1 MGQKLLS
8 RVRRRMAVLGLN
20 NTQVDKQS
28 GLPVG
33 FTRDLLDGRK
43 AQPREANLAKLAKAL
58 DCDVEYLMLEQS
70 APRKFG
76 IPEDGLPLLGTCRAG
91 VFLEAVPEQENDIRT
106 PFEPDPRFPAEYQGV
121 YEVRDSHA
129 AGLGILQDSMI
140 IVLSYPGML
149 AMSVSPDRQIVVIG
163 RTKDDVT
170 EISIAQLR
178 EDYDPVY
185 AVRNSGDK
193 ETIIEGKWDVLGL
206 VLTSIKSFA

>member
-43 AQPREANLAKLAKAL
+43 AQPREANLAKLAQAL
-58 DCDVEYLMLEQS
+58 ECDLEYLTLEQS

-76 IPEDGLPLLGTCRAG
+76 VPEDGLPLLGSCRAG
-91 VFLEAVPEQENDIRT
+91 VFLEGVSEQESDIRT
-106 PFEPDPRFPAEYQGV
+106 PFEPDPRYPAEYQGV

-129 AGLGILQDSMI
+129 AGLGIMPDSMI
-140 IVLSYPGML
+140 IALSYPGVIACEL
-149 AMSVSPDRQIVVIG
+149 HHDDAVVVIG

-170 EISIAQLR
+170 EISIAKLR
-178 EDYDPVY
+178 DGDSGSE
-185 AVRNSGDK
+185 AVRKADK
-193 ETIIEGKWDVLGL
+193 ETVIEGKWHVLAL
-206 VLTSIKSFA
+206 VLTSIKSFY